1 MPIVAAKGLGRALME
16 TAIDLARRHG
26 AAEMHLG
33 IREDDTA
40 ARRLYE
46 SLGFS
51 SREPSGALNFF
62 YEREL

>member
-1 MPIVAAKGLGRALME
+1 MDA
-16 TAIDLARRHG
+16 AIDLARRHG

-33 IREDDTA
+33 TGEDDTA

-51 SREPSGALNFF
+51 NREPSGMLNFF